1 MKKVFSNRLVF
12 KLGLF
17 ISATVLSLTN
27 LVPIISPIDSSQ
39 YPENSLAALW
49 TIGSQNPGFQIMDDS
64 TNPLYEGSIDFDLNP
79 SRPSANSHWEQET
92 SDSKNASPHS
102 SHVLFSIDQPS
113 NSSASASSLLYDDEG
128 RDEDWLSPE
137 ISELAIPEQLEYPF
151 KTPQETSS
159 SFSKLSTNTS
169 SFSLPEENSS
179 ADTEKDHFPE
189 IFAPVNTSPYSYDE
203 HVRPKAYTQESA
215 VLRSNRQIAVPKL
228 IAQQDVAPAPG
239 ADAAPLPA
247 NIPSQSNVNSA
258 PKGAANGGGQPAS
271 EGNAPSPSPI
281 PPSPPQNEV
290 LVNPE
295 PAANEPIKSIL
306 INFNN
311 VAMIEYLRFIS
322 RITNKNFV
330 FDENDLQFNVTIVSE
345 EPTSLENIMA
355 ALIQEL
361 RIHDLTLIEQGNNL
375 IIHKNPK
382 VSGLSKVI
390 SDDLPDPHPSD
401 AEIVT
406 QVFRLNTLEPEKA
419 ATIIRPLVSSMALV
433 EFITDP
439 NHLIVTDIVTNV
451 QQIGKLL
458 RSLDA
463 PNSGLVIGQY
473 VARTTDIETLLPLA
487 QRIMSPIS
495 QEHTLLFV
503 PYYQANSIFIVSSPF
518 LVERSISI
526 LQHLDQDK
534 GKTRIFDLKDLKYD
548 TYGTREGYP
557 GGPGGPG
564 RPGQMGAPG
573 EAPGGPGGRG
583 GPYTGPGGAGGP
595 GYYPEGHP
603 GEYYPEGQYPGGIPG
618 EAGGWQYG
626 PSRSEYERQW
636 GGPAEET
643 PEQRAARER
652 CQNLPKLTSVGMTT
666 FEPAEKISR
675 QLPTNPDFVAKPL
688 NKVKFYIHKMQYRR
702 GDIILDQV
710 RRIGESLRYSKGND
724 ELLGTIDTAQFL
736 EDAKAIVVSGTPE
749 NLEKVKE
756 LIEQLDIPLRQ
767 VYIEML
773 ILQTTVND
781 SLNFSCN
788 FANRFGGGNQ
798 AGSQGFLSG
807 ASPLQGT
814 MDSTG
819 VNLLGSPAPN
829 PGTSAVPFNNR
840 LIPDPTNLA
849 KSAGFNLGI
858 LGQTIIHKGLGL
870 EFNSIGA
877 LVKAE
882 HDRNVSKIVLSP
894 KIITEDNVPAY
905 IFVGINTP
913 FQTQAVA
920 NNNGNIITN
929 NFEFRDVGTSLQ
941 VTPHLT
947 NSDII
952 TLELIEERT
961 AIATPATPSQN
972 TNLQIAP
979 TTAKSTTKTTVNV
992 PDGYF
997 VIISG
1002 MLENETVDNVIQ
1014 VPCLGSIPLI
1024 GGGFKDRADQLNR
1037 RNLMIFIRPQIID
1050 TDEEIQNITR
1060 HGQDVW
1066 EYKNALPKMW
1076 VEEAE
1081 GALDYFNVRRTM
1093 NTDDE
1098 DDPEV
1103 HQFAH

>member
-1 MKKVFSNRLVF
+1 MKKVFSKHLLF

-17 ISATVLSLTN
+17 ISATALTLVTSTPLNSLN
-27 LVPIISPIDSSQ
+27 SPSQ
-39 YPENSLAALW
+39 CSENSLASLW
-49 TIGSQNPGFQIMDDS
+49 TIGSQGPSFHIRDDS
-64 TNPLYEGSIDFDLNP
+64 ENPLYSDSADFDLNP
-79 SRPSANSHWEQET
+79 THPIVDTANPHSWEHEISH
-92 SDSKNASPHS
+92 SKNASSLASPS
-102 SHVLFSIDQPS
+102 PYLLFSVDQ
-113 NSSASASSLLYDDEG
+113 SADLRAYSYADDDQNTG
-128 RDEDWLSPE
+128 AWLDPE
-137 ISELAIPEQLEYPF
+137 THELAIP
-151 KTPQETSS
+151 
-159 SFSKLSTNTS
+159 
-169 SFSLPEENSS
+169 
-179 ADTEKDHFPE
+179 DW
-189 IFAPVNTSPYSYDE
+189 
-203 HVRPKAYTQESA
+203 
-215 VLRSNRQIAVPKL
+215 
-228 IAQQDVAPAPG
+228 IAQDEA
-239 ADAAPLPA
+239 
-247 NIPSQSNVNSA
+247 
-258 PKGAANGGGQPAS
+258 
-271 EGNAPSPSPI
+271 APSPGVDAVPSIPNLDSPANVDGTPSDANKTQLPQQKTEENPENPSAI
-281 PPSPPQNEV
+281 PPAPPQNEAI
-290 LVNPE
+290 VNPE
-295 PAANEPIKSIL
+295 AAPNEPIKSIL

-311 VAMIEYLRFIS
+311 VGMNEYLRFIS

-330 FDENDLQFNVTIVSE
+330 YDENDLQFNVTIVSE

-382 VSGLSKVI
+382 VSGLSKVVA
-390 SDDLPDPHPSD
+390 DDLPDLQPSG

-419 ATIIRPLVSSMALV
+419 ATIIRPLVSAAALV

-458 RSLDA
+458 KSLDA

-495 QEHTLLFV
+495 QDHTLLFV
-503 PYYQANSIFIVSSPF
+503 PHAQANSIFIVSSPF

-526 LQHLDQDK
+526 LQYLDQDK
-534 GKTRIFDLKDLKYD
+534 GRTRIIDLKDLRYD
-548 TYGTREGYP
+548 SF
-557 GGPGGPG
+557 G
-564 RPGQMGAPG
+564 RPIYPGAPG
-573 EAPGGPGGRG
+573 
-583 GPYTGPGGAGGP
+583 TGGA
-595 GYYPEGHP
+595 H
-603 GEYYPEGQYPGGIPG
+603 PGGIPG
-618 EAGGWQYG
+618 GIPGTTAPGGGVIPGYPEGQPSEYYPGGPEGPGIGPEGAGMPGGWQYG
-626 PSRSEYERQW
+626 PGRTEYERQW
-636 GGPAEET
+636 GGPAGET
-643 PEQRAARER
+643 EEQRAIRER
-652 CQNLPKLTSVGMTT
+652 CKNLPKPVHVGITD
-666 FEPAEKISR
+666 FEPVEKIAR
-675 QLPTNPDFVAKPL
+675 QLPTHPEFIAKPL

-710 RRIGESLRYSKGND
+710 RRIGESLRYTKGND

-736 EDAKAIVVSGTPE
+736 DDAKAIVVSGTPE

-788 FANRFGGGNQ
+788 FATRFGGGNQ
-798 AGSQGFLSG
+798 AGSQGFLTG
-807 ASPLQGT
+807 ASPLQGS
-814 MDSTG
+814 MDTTG
-819 VNLLGSPAPN
+819 VNLLGAPAPN
-829 PGTSAVPFNNR
+829 PGTSAIPFNNR

-849 KSAGFNLGI
+849 KSAGFDLGI
-858 LGQTIIHKGLGL
+858 LGQKIIHKGLGL

-913 FQTQAVA
+913 FQTQSVA

-952 TLELIEERT
+952 TLEIIEERS
-961 AIATPATPSQN
+961 AIATPATPNQN

-979 TTAKSTTKTTVNV
+979 TTTKATTKTTVNV

-1002 MLENETVDNVIQ
+1002 MLETDTIDNVIQ
-1014 VPCLGSIPLI
+1014 IPCLGSIPLL
-1024 GGGFKDRADQLNR
+1024 GGGFKDRADQLNKT
-1037 RNLMIFIRPQIID
+1037 NLMIFIRPQIID
-1050 TDEEIQNITR
+1050 TDEQIQNITR
-1060 HGQDVW
+1060 HAQDVW
-1066 EYKNALPKMW
+1066 DYKNVMPKMW

-1093 NTDDE
+1093 NTDDQ